1 MSSVIKIA
9 CLIGVT
15 GQGKSS
21 LANSLCGEM
30 KFKTSNA
37 MISETTDVECILT
50 NFFGEPGKEILLVI
64 DTPGIGD
71 SRHIDSNHIHNIVV
85 SLKTI
90 GYVHSFVIVI
100 NS

>member
-1 MSSVIKIA
+1 
-9 CLIGVT
+9 
-15 GQGKSS
+15 
-21 LANSLCGEM
+21 M

-50 NFFGEPGKEILLVI
+50 NFFGTPGKEILLVI